1 MKPNFDLQISK
12 HRQRVPPDPFQG
24 PSASPARCPWLRIAV
39 ILLVGGLGIL
49 QSFAST
55 VYIWKDENGVTHV
68 TNQTPPES
76 IQEVKRFEYEP
87 AGRETSGT
95 ISEDPGQEKPDKQKQ
110 KLEERVQVLKEQ
122 VAEALDNAKESR
134 KIAAEKRAAAEKLQ
148 NSFFANKT
156 YVERGRLQSDIKRLL
171 DESAEAAKRAREYQN
186 KAEITDR
193 RIKMIE
199 SEIKKKN

>member
-1 MKPNFDLQISK
+1 MA
-12 HRQRVPPDPFQG
+12 PDPSQG
-24 PSASPARCPWLRIAV
+24 PSSSPPLCLWLRIAV

-49 QSFAST
+49 QPYAST

-87 AGRETSGT
+87 AGKETSET
-95 ISEDPGQEKPDKQKQ
+95 ISEDQGREKSDKQKQ
-110 KLEERVQVLKEQ
+110 KLEERVQALKEQ
-122 VAEALDNAKESR
+122 VAEALDNARESK

-171 DESAEAAKRAREYQN
+171 DESAQAEKRAKEYQN

-193 RIKMIE
+193 RVKMIE
-199 SEIKKKN
+199 RELKKIN